1 MVATRNDFEEFLL
14 TQGFGPDRAHH
25 WASALERAAHAVTHE
40 ELEAALERQSA
51 QILMVMREEFAKRDL
66 EFELLKAMVTQLAEQ
81 RREDKAEAAA
91 LRREDKTEA
100 AAIRQQDKTEAAAW
114 RREAAEQRREDKE
127 EAAALRREDKTE
139 AAALRREDRDRE
151 RADRREQRALTLGL
165 TGIVMGLTGGM
176 IALMLRVFGAI

>member
-14 TQGFGPDRAHH
+14 TQGFASDRAHH

-91 LRREDKTEA
+91 M
-100 AAIRQQDKTEAAAW
+100 RQQDKAEAESW
-114 RREAAEQRREDKE
+114 RREAAAQRREDKE
-127 EAAALRREDKTE
+127 EAEAKRREDKEEAEAKRREDKTE

>member
-14 TQGFGPDRAHH
+14 TQGFASDRAHH

-91 LRREDKTEA
+91 MRQQDKAEAEAKRREDKEEA
-100 AAIRQQDKTEAAAW
+100 AA
-114 RREAAEQRREDKE
+114 QRREDKV